1 MLWAVEG
8 LKRLRERGRFV
19 QPASGVEVSRR
30 LVELSSPVTAFV
42 QDGCDLAPDKTVGK
56 RLLFEAWRQ
65 WCAECG
71 HEPGSVAT
79 FGRNLM
85 AAFPAVQS
93 SRPREGN
100 SRVTAYVGIG
110 LLRL

>member
-1 MLWAVEG
+1 VE
-8 LKRLRERGRFV
+8 
-19 QPASGVEVSRR
+19 AARR

-42 QDGCDLAPDKTVGK
+42 QDGCELGPEKSVGK
-56 RLLFEAWRQ
+56 RLLFEAWRR
-65 WCAECG
+65 WCDESG
-71 HEPGSVAT
+71 HEHGSVAT

-110 LLRL
+110 LSRL